1 MKLKV
6 GDKVIVNP
14 PDWYSGSI
22 KVNEKCVVTSIGYMS
37 EIIWVQNTNGIK
49 AMVYR
54 RWASKITKNQQ
65 LEFEFMR

>member
-37 EIIWVQNTNGIK
+37 EIIWVQITQRNKGNGIQDGLLK
-49 AMVYR
+49 
-54 RWASKITKNQQ
+54 
-65 LEFEFMR
+65 